1 MRRSAD
7 EIGATRFHFGRKC
20 LAIRHR
26 LLTEFFPP
34 IVSARSVGAN
44 ESPSNNSQTMGIE
57 RLASCHRLQE
67 GYHHVGT
74 LKPVSNMTATT
85 HFGWPK
91 RLTPRL
97 TNTASATIA
106 DVHRDRIL

>member
-7 EIGATRFHFGRKC
+7 EIAQLRFHFGRKC
-20 LAIRHR
+20 LASRHR

-44 ESPSNNSQTMGIE
+44 ESPSNNSRTMGIE
-57 RLASCHRLQE
+57 RLATSTSRRLPPRR
-67 GYHHVGT
+67 HPDTSVK
-74 LKPVSNMTATT
+74 LTATT

-106 DVHRDRIL
+106 DVHRDQIL